1 MELQNAAQ
9 RFTECQKTIASLD
22 RQLKSLA
29 SLEDFIL
36 DSEKSIANSDEVSP
50 SKGQGVQLSDPH
62 SNKSFLPKNDSELSI
77 SEPAHSS
84 ALQNPRDNKTGL
96 LSDSISHSDASGR
109 SRSGF
114 GRLSSRGK
122 TRR

>member
-1 MELQNAAQ
+1 M
-9 RFTECQKTIASLD
+9 
-22 RQLKSLA
+22 
-29 SLEDFIL
+29 
-36 DSEKSIANSDEVSP
+36 
-50 SKGQGVQLSDPH
+50 QLSDPH

-84 ALQNPRDNKTGL
+84 ALQNPRYNNTGL
-96 LSDSISHSDASGR
+96 LSDSISHADASGR

-122 TRR
+122 TRRWYIYILKSKSPSLISIDYKSHI